1 MSKNSDLVRK
11 KRCRI
16 GLFQEKFAA
25 QLRVFFQLVN
35 RWGNDHHQSLPIT
48 LELIERKLLQMGDI
62 EVVLLAAHFDQEP
75 DRQ

>member
-16 GLFQEKFAA
+16 GLFQEKFVA

-35 RWGNDHHQSLPIT
+35 RWENDRHQPLPIA
-48 LELIERKLLQMGDI
+48 LKLIEQKLLQMGDLG
-62 EVVLLAAHFDQEP
+62 VDLLAAHFDQEP